1 MQLIEKLVVVSLLLF
16 GAQSLCAQTKAS
28 DKSWQSDYRQAQ
40 DLFLK
45 EKYASAQY
53 LFDRV
58 VKAYPDYADAYYYGA
73 VCSSKLD
80 NNDAQYRM
88 DEFLRRY
95 PQSGR
100 CNMARFYLGNFY
112 YSRSEYPTAM
122 KYYKQVMINDLDFGV
137 KSEYEFKLGYCHFM
151 AGDIKTAKSY
161 FSHQLSGKSKY
172 KNPSLYYYAHIQYMD
187 AQYDLALDNFIKLKK
202 DRRFT
207 RIIPSYEARIYY
219 YLGRE
224 EDLLRM
230 APQVLSQP
238 DAFKKNEI
246 RQMVGE
252 LYFNRGEYKKAL
264 KYYLESMGDDEG
276 TNIDPN
282 EAQKSNV
289 MKRSASSCTPQDLDY
304 QIGYCYYQLQK
315 YDSAAIYLERKTL
328 CVDSVAQNALY
339 ILGDV
344 YLKMNDKDK
353 ARSMFLQSSQMKFDA
368 EITEDALFNYAKLSC
383 ELNKNPYNESI
394 RSFEEYL
401 KKYPKTKHKT
411 EIQEILT
418 SLYLTTR
425 NYKDALKLIER
436 IPNKTA
442 KLNEAYERIV
452 INRGIELFN
461 AGDVDGATEFFRK
474 ATQINAVPELTTDAY
489 YLYGE
494 GLYRQGKYAESRRVL
509 GRFLNS
515 SHVKQSRYYPYGL
528 YTLGYLDMKQKFYGD
543 AQEHFA
549 LFLRNNKN
557 VPTYLTLD
565 VYNRM
570 GDCLY
575 VTKSFE
581 ESIRYYDKNIAAKA
595 KDADYAT
602 YQKSMAYGAIGKYEE
617 KFHYLNTIFERFQD
631 SPLSSKALFEVA
643 NTYLIMDNNE
653 QALRYYQ
660 NFVKRYPQ
668 SSNVKGAL
676 LNMGLVYYNT
686 ERSNEALDVF
696 DRLLTEYPGT
706 SESRDALS
714 TIKSI
719 YIEQDRAE
727 EYFTY
732 VQKTTNISVSSLDK
746 DSTLYLSAE
755 NQYLSGD
762 LNRAITGFEN
772 YIKNFP
778 QGLFTIRANYYLAD
792 CYNRIDRKK
801 DALTHYEVIIA
812 SRRNE
817 YTEKSLSNG
826 ASIAYQLA
834 DFSKAAQLYQQL
846 VENSESDA
854 MRMQGRVGV
863 MRSWNE
869 NESHNQLIAA
879 ATALMKEPKVTPEL
893 RDEALLLMGRS
904 CNTLQKYDSAIYYY
918 EKLEQS
924 SNGEYSGEAY
934 YTKSHIY
941 YLDNKYPAAEKVIE
955 DYISVSHSDYWL
967 AKMFILWADLYY
979 INGNSLQAKQTL
991 QSIIDNYD
999 GADLVEEATRK
1010 LQSIIESETV
1020 PASTEQDD
1028 DVIIDMSESAVE
1040 GDTVIIE

>member
-1 MQLIEKLVVVSLLLF
+1 MQRFKYLVFVCILSVLCNSLL
-16 GAQSLCAQTKAS
+16 AQTKAS

-58 VKAYPDYADAYYYGA
+58 VKHDPDCADAYYYGA

-100 CNMARFYLGNFY
+100 CNMARFFLGNFY
-112 YSRSEYPTAM
+112 YSRSDYPTAM
-122 KYYKQVMINDLDFGV
+122 KYYKQVVINELEYGT

-172 KNPSLYYYAHIQYMD
+172 KNSSLYYYAHIQYMD
-187 AQYDLALDNFIKLKK
+187 AEYDLALDNFNKLKK
-202 DRRFT
+202 DRRFA

-230 APQVLSQP
+230 APEVLSQP

-252 LYFNRGEYKKAL
+252 LYFNRGEYEKAL
-264 KYYLESMGDDEG
+264 KYYLESLGNDEG
-276 TNIDPN
+276 TNLDPN
-282 EAQKSNV
+282 AAPQGGVNRK
-289 MKRSASSCTPQDLDY
+289 AYSCLPQDLDY
-304 QIGYCYYQLQK
+304 QIGYCYYQMHN
-315 YDSAAIYLERKTL
+315 YDSAAVYLERKTL

-344 YLKMNDKDK
+344 YLKTNDKDK
-353 ARSMFLQSSQMKFDA
+353 ARSMFLQSSQMKFDP

-394 RSFEEYL
+394 RSFEQYL
-401 KKYPKTKHKT
+401 EKYPKTKHKT

-442 KLNEAYERIV
+442 KMNQAYERIV

-461 AGDVDGATEFFRK
+461 AGDIDGATEFFKK
-474 ATQINAVPELTTDAY
+474 ATQINAVQELTTDAY

-494 GLYRQGKYAESRRVL
+494 GLYRQGKFTESRRSL

-515 SHVKQSRYYPYGL
+515 TNVKKSAYYPYGL
-528 YTLGYLDMKQKFYGD
+528 YTLGYLDMKQKQYDD
-543 AQEHFA
+543 AREHFS
-549 LFLRNNKN
+549 LFLKNNKN
-557 VPTYLTLD
+557 VPSYLTLD

-575 VTKSFE
+575 VSKEFE
-581 ESIRYYDKNIAAKA
+581 EAIRFYDKNIAAKA

-602 YQKSMAYGAIGKYEE
+602 YQKSMAYGAVGKYEE

-631 SPLSSKALFEVA
+631 SPWSSKALFEVA

-660 NFVKRYPQ
+660 NFIKRYPQ

-686 ERSNEALDVF
+686 ERSNEALEVF

-706 SESRDALS
+706 SESRDALG

-727 EYFTY
+727 EYFVY
-732 VQKTTNISVSSLDK
+732 IQKTANLSVSSLDK

-755 NQYLSGD
+755 NQYHNGD
-762 LNRAITGFEN
+762 LNRAVSGFEH
-772 YIKNFP
+772 YLESFP
-778 QGLFTIRANYYLAD
+778 KGLFTIKANYYLAD
-792 CYNRIDRKK
+792 CYRRLDRKNE
-801 DALTHYEVIIA
+801 ALSYYETVA
-812 SRRNE
+812 NGRRNE
-817 YTEKSLSNG
+817 YTEKSLSSAAN
-826 ASIAYQLA
+826 IAFQLGDYPKSA
-834 DFSKAAQLYQQL
+834 NLYRRL

-854 MRMQGRVGV
+854 TRIQGRVGE
-863 MRSWNE
+863 MYSWDKNQ
-869 NESHNQLIAA
+869 SHNQLVAA
-879 ATALMKEPKVTPEL
+879 ATALLKEPKVTVEL
-893 RDEALLLMGRS
+893 TDEAHLLMARS
-904 CNTLQKYDSAIYYY
+904 CFALQNYDSALFYYQP
-918 EKLEQS
+918 LERS
-924 SNGEYSGEAY
+924 SNGEYSGEAFY
-934 YTKSHIY
+934 NKAHVY
-941 YLDNKYPAAEKVIE
+941 YLTSKYPAAEKVIE

-967 AKMFILWADLYY
+967 AKIFILWADVYY
-979 INGNSLQAKQTL
+979 VNGNSLQAKQTL

-999 GADLVEEATRK
+999 GDDLVQVATQK
-1010 LQSIIESETV
+1010 LQSIIESEESSSA
-1020 PASTEQDD
+1020 ASQDED
-1028 DVIIDMSESAVE
+1028 IIIDISEPVSESDSVE
-1040 GDTVIIE
+1040 